1 MSNTHPNVW
10 ADSRDYLD
18 ENGEMPD
25 GYSHNAGYII
35 IETECYNTQGG
46 GVQECIVMGVARGKA
61 PGSALYVTW
70 EALRH
75 PEGHWDYFWGHY
87 FTDER
92 TAREDYHRRLFNHYV
107 EGMGS
112 L

>member
-1 MSNTHPNVW
+1 M
-10 ADSRDYLD
+10 
-18 ENGEMPD
+18 EQ
-25 GYSHNAGYII
+25 NAGYTIRQ
-35 IETECYNTQGG
+35 TECYHTRAG
-46 GVQECIVMGVARGKA
+46 GVEEHVVLGKA
-61 PGSALYVTW
+61 PGKAPGLELYVTW

-87 FTDER
+87 FTDEGA
-92 TAREDYHRRLFNHYV
+92 AREDYHRRLFNHYV